1 MFLRF
6 LRFAL
11 AIPIAIALAQLAP
24 TAARANQTG
33 GATYCMPPFVFQ
45 DGTVWQATPLNTS
58 LAHAEQCG
66 GQYGDLFAD
75 GPLQNPALG
84 GVSPSSLQFTIPA
97 EVWIAIGQRIST
109 AATLETAPASQVSYW
124 WLSTATNQYTFTLSS
139 SPPDAYSVLEYTITA
154 NGTGILSDTTPAYA
168 AETLNGSFALASLA
182 PGCLQITT
190 GGVFTS
196 TGLTCG
202 SGSPGIANVSAGS
215 NMAVNI
221 VSGNATIGVMSSPTF
236 TGTPAVASA
245 SQAGI
250 LQFGSDTT
258 AALARTGTNTFT
270 FTATAGSGVANVV
283 ASGGFSS
290 ASSSYGPTSAFVN
303 GALIAGTLAGSGLV
317 PGQCVQTTTGGVLTT
332 TGGAC
337 GPTTALSQV
346 VGGPNIG
353 VSLLTSTATIGLVI
367 SPAVGGSLTA
377 GSTTAFI
384 PTVSDLSASDSTSSG
399 GLDLGGT
406 VSHCRMDYGD
416 TTAGTI
422 TFGCPVILSTAAITS
437 LQVSGGIAADNA
449 TVPAHGFAC
458 GASAVACDFTSGTGS
473 SGTTAFFFNNPICSG
488 SNNDIM
494 QYANASVLAAY
505 IGCDGS
511 YNVQDSGTPIV
522 NIGNQG
528 ILLNSPT
535 VPLPIV
541 TTNGPLVA
549 SYSGTTMSPVIT
561 GAIYS
566 ATSDNTGSINF
577 GVFGSGPDE
586 QCGLSFVISIITS
599 GCNFGVSGTS
609 EASTGF
615 IVGTSTLT
623 PCGLCVGTT
632 GTTTANIM
640 AYGAGAALGSNTLST
655 SNTGLTF
662 GSTTIPC
669 NGLAIT
675 NTGSGLIDCW
685 DAAGSYGIIGDLRT
699 GHSVGSQRSI
709 IGGWNT
715 AVAPTT
721 GNYGDVEGSRSA
733 STGNLDLGGT
743 TTSGNLDFGIT
754 TPGVFTF
761 DHAVVTNTH
770 ITCSATSGWPCSF
783 TWSAT
788 LSSGAG
794 TATQAVPTS
803 SFCTVT
809 PTITLKISSTNVDVY
824 WVTISSTTLT
834 VHVSDM
840 LGTDSRSITG
850 NGSCS
855 P

>member
-33 GATYCMPPFVFQ
+33 GTTYCSPPFVFQ
-45 DGTVWQATPLNTS
+45 DGTVFQASPLNAA

-75 GPLQNPALG
+75 GPLQNPNPTY
-84 GVSPSSLQFTIPA
+84 SSSSLQFTIPSQ
-97 EVWIAIGQRIST
+97 VWIAMGQRIATGS
-109 AATLETAPASQVSYW
+109 TLETAPASQISYW
-124 WLSTATNQYTFTLSS
+124 WLSTATNQYSYTLSS
-139 SPPDAYSVLEYTITA
+139 SPPDAYSVLEYTVTA
-154 NGTGILSDTTPAYA
+154 NGTGVLSVVNPTLAG
-168 AETLNGSFALASLA
+168 ETLNGTLALPALAA
-182 PGCLQITT
+182 GCVEVTS

-215 NMAVNI
+215 NVAVNI
-221 VSGNATIGVMSSPTF
+221 VSGNATVGIMTSPAF
-236 TGTPAVASA
+236 TGSPSVATG
-245 SQAGI
+245 SQAGT
-250 LQFGSDTT
+250 LQFGSDAT
-258 AALARTGTNTFT
+258 AALTRTGTNTFT

-283 ASGGFSS
+283 AGGGFSA
-290 ASSSYGPTSAFVN
+290 ASSSYGPTSAIVN
-303 GALIAGTLAGSGLV
+303 GPLLASSLAGMGLT

-337 GPTTALSQV
+337 GPATALGSV

-353 VSLLTSTATIGLVI
+353 VSLVTSTATIGLVI
-367 SPAVGGSLTA
+367 SPAVGGSLTT
-377 GSTTAFI
+377 GSATAYI
-384 PTVSDLSASDSTSSG
+384 PTISDLSASDSTSSG
-399 GLDLGGT
+399 GIDLGGS
-406 VSHCRMDYGD
+406 VSHCRINYGD

-422 TFGCPVILSTAAITS
+422 TFGCPVTLTTVAVSS
-437 LQVSGGIAADNA
+437 LQVSGGIATDNA
-449 TVPAHGFAC
+449 TVPPHGYAC
-458 GASAVACDFTSGTGS
+458 GSGSTACDFQSDAGS
-473 SGTTAFFFNNPICSG
+473 SATTAFFFNNPVCSG

-494 QYANASVLAAY
+494 QFSNTSTLMSYV
-505 IGCDGS
+505 GCDGS
-511 YNVQDSGTPIV
+511 YNVQDSGSQIA

-541 TTNGPLVA
+541 TTNGPIVA

-566 ATSDNTGSINF
+566 ATSDNTGSIYF

-586 QCGLSFVISIITS
+586 QCGLGFVISIITS
-599 GCNFGVSGTS
+599 GCNFGVTGTS

-615 IVGTSTLT
+615 IVGTSTIT
-623 PCGLCVGTT
+623 PCGICIGSS
-632 GTTTANIM
+632 GSPTAAIM
-640 AYGAGAALGSNTLST
+640 AYGAGTAVGYNTLST

-662 GSTTIPC
+662 GSQTIPC

-675 NTGSGLIDCW
+675 NNGAGIIDCW
-685 DAAGSYGIIGDLRT
+685 DSAGSYGIEGDLSAA
-699 GHSVGSQRSI
+699 HSVRSI
-709 IGGWNT
+709 RSIVGGYAT
-715 AVAPTT
+715 ATT
-721 GNYGDVEGSRSA
+721 ITSSNYGDAEASRST
-733 STGNLDLGGT
+733 STGNLNEGGT
-743 TTSGNLDFGIT
+743 SSSCNLDFGIT
-754 TPGVFTF
+754 TAGVDTF
-761 DHAVVTNTH
+761 SCAVVTNTH
-770 ITCSATSGWPCSF
+770 TTCSASSGWPCSF
-783 TWSAT
+783 TWSSV

-794 TATQAVPTS
+794 TATQPVPAS
-803 SFCTVT
+803 SICTVT
-809 PTITLKISSTNVDVY
+809 PTITSKISSTNVDIF

-840 LGTDSRSITG
+840 LGTDSRTFTG
-850 NGSCS
+850 NGICS